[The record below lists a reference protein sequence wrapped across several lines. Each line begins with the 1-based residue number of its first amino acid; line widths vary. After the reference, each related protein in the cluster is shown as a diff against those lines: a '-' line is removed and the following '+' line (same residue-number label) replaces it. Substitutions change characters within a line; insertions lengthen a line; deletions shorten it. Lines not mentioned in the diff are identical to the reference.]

1 MLASHADGR
10 LWLAACAS
18 NRTPG
23 APPAADRNSDGA
35 RSFLLLQLFEEPII
49 ASLRAALWP
58 ASQSGVFEG
67 DTRKSIYLEVPSEVS
82 SVGSS
87 SSTHC
92 TGTPGE
98 AAQHLSRSGSADA
111 VRSK

>member
-23 APPAADRNSDGA
+23 APPAADRNADGA
-35 RSFLLLQLFEEPII
+35 RSFLLLQLFEEPIV

-67 DTRKSIYLEVPSEVS
+67 DTRKSIWKAP
-82 SVGSS
+82 
-87 SSTHC
+87 
-92 TGTPGE
+92 
-98 AAQHLSRSGSADA
+98 
-111 VRSK
+111 VRFSL